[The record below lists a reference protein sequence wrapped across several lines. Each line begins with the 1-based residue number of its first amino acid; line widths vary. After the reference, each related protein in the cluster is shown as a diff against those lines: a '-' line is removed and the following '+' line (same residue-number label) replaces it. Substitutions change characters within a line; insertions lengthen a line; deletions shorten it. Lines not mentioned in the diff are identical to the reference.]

1 MATPQSVRVR
11 KLKLRE
17 GTNTAVLFGHH
28 DRHLKLIEHELGVR
42 LSARGEE
49 VTLDGLPDAV
59 RQAERI
65 LIELASLTHEG
76 IALQAEDVTHAL
88 NALRHIPETSL
99 KEALGGQ
106 AAIVTKK
113 RFVAPKSP
121 AQKAYIE
128 AIDTHDIVIAI
139 GPAGTGKTYLA
150 MAMAVSALMRKD
162 VSRIILARP
171 AVEAGEKLGFLPGD
185 IYEKVNPYL
194 RPLYDALFDMMDM
207 ERANRLIERGDIEIA
222 PLAFMRGRTLN
233 DSFVIL
239 DEAQNAT
246 AEQMKMFLTRLG
258 FHSKVV
264 VTGDITQ
271 VDLPSDRVSGLIE
284 VKDVLRD
291 IDGIAFVYFDDKD
304 VVRHRLVQDI
314 IKAYDRYQPLGASDS
329 GPARGRASSSSSPS
343 GHRKT
348 APSGVVP
355 RNSSGQPH

>member
-1 MATPQSVRVR
+1 MR

-28 DRHLKLIEHELGVR
+28 DRHLKLIEAELGVR

-49 VTLDGLPDAV
+49 LTLDGLPEAV

-65 LIELASLTHEG
+65 LLELASLTYEG
-76 IALQAEDVTHAL
+76 VTLHAEDVTQAL
-88 NALRHIPETSL
+88 SALRHTPEASV
-99 KEALGGQ
+99 KDVLGGQ
-106 AAIVTKK
+106 AAIVTNK
-113 RFVAPKSP
+113 RFIGPKTST
-121 AQKAYIE
+121 QKAYID
-128 AIDTHDIVIAI
+128 AIEGHDVVIAI

-150 MAMAVSALMRKD
+150 MAMAVSALMKKE

-284 VKDVLRD
+284 IKDILCN
-291 IDGIAFVYFDDKD
+291 IAGIAFVYFNETD
-304 VVRHRLVQDI
+304 VVRHRLVQEI
-314 IKAYDRYQPLGASDS
+314 IKAYDRHQPDAGSVPR
-329 GPARGRASSSSSPS
+329 PAGRHGVSSMTRTPPPVSPPHRDSSSQS
-343 GHRKT
+343 H
-348 APSGVVP
+348 
-355 RNSSGQPH
+355 